1 MSTSSVISSPL
12 MDTERALGL
21 LLGLHSCHQARSLPL
36 IPPEVEYQTWLKSRL
51 FSSGMQL
58 GQRPSFF
65 DRGSDGDRS
74 VDQTPSMLTS
84 PLQGS
89 APQMHKLDDN
99 MKSFSRC
106 ASQAD
111 IAKPFLQ
118 ALAEGRLQDI
128 NVKTFLAQCDRYCRS
143 HHHILPIDFSPTHS
157 IEVVC
162 RLLMACILK
171 HHDLG
176 HVALAVVEHSL
187 QTEGVPTV
195 VHRHHHTFVPRSIAD
210 VCKVAFQAK
219 RNLVKVTYISN
230 HLISHA
236 KHKTMNNYISKIYA
250 MKRQI

>member
-1 MSTSSVISSPL
+1 

-21 LLGLHSCHQARSLPL
+21 LLGLHSCHQAKSLPL
-36 IPPEVEYQTWLKSRL
+36 TPPEVEYQAWLKSRL

-58 GQRPSFF
+58 GQRPSYF
-65 DRGSDGDRS
+65 DRGDSDRTSDHA
-74 VDQTPSMLTS
+74 PSTLTS
-84 PLQGS
+84 PSQGS
-89 APQMHKLDDN
+89 TPQLHKLDDN

-111 IAKPFLQ
+111 IAKPFLL

-128 NVKTFLAQCDRYCRS
+128 NVKTFLAQCERYCRS
-143 HHHILPIDFSPTHS
+143 HHLVLPIDFSPTHS

-195 VHRHHHTFVPRSIAD
+195 IHRHHHVFVPRSIAD
-210 VCKVAFQAK
+210 VCKVVFQAK
-219 RNLVKVTYISN
+219 RTLVKVRI
-230 HLISHA
+230 HLH
-236 KHKTMNNYISKIYA
+236 
-250 MKRQI
+250 